1 MAKITTEEILQMGVQ
16 KLRRLPEKEAR
27 KYLSQVFSAANKR
40 IKSLSKLKYTPT
52 ALKHV
57 QSSGITKFGVKGKA
71 NAELWKQ
78 YAAAQDLW
86 AQKSGTVKGAKE
98 VQANIF
104 RIQAMQATMTPEQQQ
119 IMWDIYS
126 KIENNEIPGSEVF
139 VKQQFGSDNMQNFI
153 AEEVTAG
160 RNADEILQRITNMIE
175 GQEPV
180 NEPDDFWSFGQN

>member
-78 YAAAQDLW
+78 YAVAQDLW

-153 AEEVTAG
+153 ADEVTAG
-160 RNADEILQRITNMIE
+160 RDADEILQRITNMIE
-175 GQEPV
+175 GQGPV

>member
-1 MAKITTEEILQMGVQ
+1 MPKITTEEILQMGVQ
-16 KLRRLPEKEAR
+16 KLRRLPENEAR
-27 KYLSQVFSAANKR
+27 KYLSQAFSAANKR

-57 QSSGITKFGVKGKA
+57 QSSGITKFGVKGKT
-71 NAELWKQ
+71 NSELWKQ
-78 YAAAQDLW
+78 YAAVQDLW

-126 KIENNEIPGSEVF
+126 KVENNEIPGSEVF

-153 AEEVTAG
+153 ADEVIAG
-160 RNADEILQRITNMIE
+160 RDADEILQRITNMIE

-180 NEPDDFWSFGQN
+180 NESDDFWSFGQN

>member
-16 KLRRLPEKEAR
+16 QLRRLPEKEAR

-52 ALKHV
+52 ALRHV
-57 QSSGITKFGVKGKA
+57 QSTGITKFGVKGKEVK
-71 NAELWKQ
+71 ELWKQ
-78 YAAAQDLW
+78 YAAVQDLW

-153 AEEVTAG
+153 ADEVTAG
-160 RNADEILQRITNMIE
+160 RDADEILQRITNMIE
-175 GQEPV
+175 GQESV

>member
-71 NAELWKQ
+71 GAELWKQ

-86 AQKSGTVKGAKE
+86 AQKSGTVKGARE
-98 VQANIF
+98 VEKNVF
-104 RIQAMQATMTPEQQQ
+104 RLIAINTTFSPKQQG
-119 IMWDIYS
+119 MFWDIYS
-126 KIENNEIPGSEVF
+126 KVENGEIPGSSIF
-139 VKQQFGSDNMQNFI
+139 MKQIYGSDNMQNFI
-153 AEEVTAG
+153 AEEIVAGKTA
-160 RNADEILQRITNMIE
+160 DDILQRITNMIE